1 MAKFRQGKKTLD
13 RRTVRLVRRSGR
25 VLKGASQFLGRAEGG
40 ATVPDICL
48 PGAAEQKVGI
58 FLGRAHDCENLGFC
72 LPAQVEIRWQ
82 NGRQADKMRTRT
94 HCLPTFL
101 AAPSNFLSLP

>member
-1 MAKFRQGKKTLD
+1 
-13 RRTVRLVRRSGR
+13 VRLVRRSGR

-40 ATVPDICL
+40 ATVLDICL

-72 LPAQVEIRWQ
+72 LPA
-82 NGRQADKMRTRT
+82 
-94 HCLPTFL
+94 P
-101 AAPSNFLSLP
+101 